1 MKTKLSHPCPPF
13 IAVNWR
19 KKTKEKKKKMFIFFS
34 YLSQAETNQEM
45 EESTPKA
52 FGHLVWGG
60 IKVWYHVILLKF
72 LWSWVCFGAH
82 NMTHVLIF
90 EFVLQETFGYVL
102 ICQID
107 DKFLI
112 FGEWI
117 WVSVMVDNKECGCCS
132 C

>member
-1 MKTKLSHPCPPF
+1 MKTKLSHPCPPS

-19 KKTKEKKKKMFIFFS
+19 KKTKEKNKKYSSSSPTSLK
-34 YLSQAETNQEM
+34 
-45 EESTPKA
+45 PKLTKKWKKA
-52 FGHLVWGG
+52 HLRHSAILCGGG